1 MCHFLNYCQYMSS
14 TIVNIKE
21 KPTKASPFVKAKG
34 DALQAALNNATASKA
49 KICSEGGC
57 STATLNKAL
66 DGDRIIIA
74 MANAIVKGLG
84 LHGVKTTRDALFVSV
99 E

>member
-1 MCHFLNYCQYMSS
+1 MSS

-21 KPTKASPFVKAKG
+21 KSPKTSSFFKVKG
-34 DALQAALNNATASKA
+34 DALQTAISNATASKA
-49 KICSEGGC
+49 KICSDGGC

-66 DGDRIIIA
+66 DGNRIISA

-84 LHGVKTTRDALFVSV
+84 LHGVKTTRDALFVSA

>member
-1 MCHFLNYCQYMSS
+1 MCHLLNYCPYMSS

-21 KPTKASPFVKAKG
+21 KPAKVASFLKVKG

-49 KICSEGGC
+49 KICSDGGL

-66 DGDRIIIA
+66 DGDRIIIS
-74 MANAIVKGLG
+74 MGNAIVKGLSA
-84 LHGVKTTRDALFVSV
+84 HGVKTTRDALFVSA